1 MALLVTE
8 LCYKLYA
15 AVLLSSRRL
24 HTMVFHIHRFN
35 LLCWVTFFLTIN
47 KSKLN
52 IAGTVGLTYTF
63 VYSWHLDS
71 WTCRNFTVSGSSAA
85 SCWGRRTGGEQ
96 SSLTSKPILSSSSVS
111 IGPVGQMK
119 PMCLLTT
126 TDALDWEHCHKA
138 KESCPCCFI
147 GQRFTAAL

>member
-63 VYSWHLDS
+63 VYS
-71 WTCRNFTVSGSSAA
+71 
-85 SCWGRRTGGEQ
+85 
-96 SSLTSKPILSSSSVS
+96 
-111 IGPVGQMK
+111 
-119 PMCLLTT
+119 
-126 TDALDWEHCHKA
+126 
-138 KESCPCCFI
+138 
-147 GQRFTAAL
+147 